1 MTEQVVTIDT
11 STLLTIGSLT
21 VMVVGALFTFAIEI
35 VKRQINNRLDKAEQ
49 DRREWQKEQIEDAIR
64 ASKGQQ
70 VMSDSLNCV
79 LRHMIYGDHVD
90 DLEKSQRE
98 LQAFREETN
107 AAMLR
112 KAAKYNLR

>member
-1 MTEQVVTIDT
+1 MTTVTIDT

-35 VKRQINNRLDKAEQ
+35 VKRQINNRLDEAEQ
-49 DRREWQKEQIEDAIR
+49 DRRDWQKEQVEDAIR

-70 VMSDSLNCV
+70 VMTNSLMV
-79 LRHMIYGDHVD
+79 ILRHMIYGNHVE
-90 DLEKSQRE
+90 DLERSQQN
-98 LQAFREETN
+98 LQAFEEENN

-112 KAAKYNLR
+112 KAAKYNIGGR